1 MLIHVLRAPSSVKWD
16 VEGILA
22 SLDKYE
28 LRFVRRH
35 LCGWCECRMDY
46 AGCGTFFSTELGV
59 CSQHTRVKRLESLLA
74 TYKPRP
80 NRRKKRAPEGAP

>member
-1 MLIHVLRAPSSVKWD
+1 MTLVHILRAPSCVKWD

-28 LRFVRRH
+28 RRFVKSRV
-35 LCGWCECRMDY
+35 CAACEVSLDH
-46 AGCGTFFSTELGV
+46 AGCGTFFAEMGV
-59 CSQHTRVKRLESLLA
+59 CPQWVRVRRLERLLA

-80 NRRKKRAPEGAP
+80 NRRKKR

>member
-1 MLIHVLRAPSSVKWD
+1 MTLIHILRAPSSVNWD

-28 LRFVRRH
+28 LRFVRRY
-35 LCGWCECRMDY
+35 LCGACECRLDY
-46 AGCGTFFSTELGV
+46 AGCGTQFATEFGV
-59 CSQHTRVKRLESLLA
+59 CSQNVRVRRLEGLLA

-80 NRRKKRAPEGAP
+80 GRRKHG

>member
-1 MLIHVLRAPSSVKWD
+1 MTLVHILRAPRCTSWD

-28 LRFVRRH
+28 RRFVRRH
-35 LCGWCECRMDY
+35 LCGACDMRLDY
-46 AGCGTFFSTELGV
+46 AGCGTFFAAEFGV
-59 CSQHTRVKRLESLLA
+59 CPQNARVRRLESLLA

-80 NRRKKRAPEGAP
+80 KRRKHGRSH